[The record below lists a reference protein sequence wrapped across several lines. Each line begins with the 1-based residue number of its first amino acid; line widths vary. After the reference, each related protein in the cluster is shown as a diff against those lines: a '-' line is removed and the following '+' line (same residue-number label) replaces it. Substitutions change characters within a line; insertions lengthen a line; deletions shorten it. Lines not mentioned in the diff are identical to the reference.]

1 MTDTKPKDVCDTVDY
16 EHAHVGMSV
25 CVRLQRCRKVLGVC
39 RYSCDSMTR
48 EPSPAFSAE
57 SLDLILGSR
66 IGGVLYRGS
75 GCAVPTTDRGVPCL
89 PRIGVCCAYRG
100 SGVPCLPRIE
110 VCCAYRGSDV
120 PCLPRIGVCCAYP
133 GSRCAVPNTDRGV
146 LCLPQIGCTVPTADR
161 GVPCLPRIG
170 VCRAYRGSGC
180 AMPTADR
187 VYRARGA
194 LHHGA
199 LYSMGSKKSGR
210 PQH

>member
-1 MTDTKPKDVCDTVDY
+1 MTDTKPKDVCYTVDY

-25 CVRLQRCRKVLGVC
+25 CVRLQRCREVLGVC
-39 RYSCDSMTR
+39 RFSCDSMTR
-48 EPSPAFSAE
+48 EPSPAFSAD

-75 GCAVPTTDRGVPCL
+75 GCAVPT
-89 PRIGVCCAYRG
+89 
-100 SGVPCLPRIE
+100 
-110 VCCAYRGSDV
+110 
-120 PCLPRIGVCCAYP
+120 
-133 GSRCAVPNTDRGV
+133 
-146 LCLPQIGCTVPTADR
+146 ADR

-170 VCRAYRGSGC
+170 VCRAYHGSGC
-180 AMPTADR
+180 AVPTADR
-187 VYRARGA
+187 GVPCLPRIGMCRARGA